1 MMVRLPSESERIWL
15 KVEHEDGKRGMDWTI
30 PLPPRGW
37 ALKDVLNGIV
47 ARFIRDDAQMSLLA
61 SCGLYAG
68 VPYIH
73 ASVARAKKLPTYGD
87 LCFAKEWI
95 FGPHR
100 YAAQVFPAE
109 REHVNIHE
117 FCLHLWGTLDES
129 EWPLPRFGAMGSI

>member
-1 MMVRLPSESERIWL
+1 MMVKLPTDNEFVWL
-15 KVEHEDGKRGMDWTI
+15 KVERSDGTFGLDWTI
-30 PLPPRGW
+30 PLPPPGWTLVDVRGG
-37 ALKDVLNGIV
+37 VL
-47 ARFIRDDAQMSLLA
+47 ARFIRSDRRMSLLA
-61 SCGLYAG
+61 SAG
-68 VPYIH
+68 EHHGTAYIH